1 MIKTFILNQRK
12 LESKEVLMA
21 SVKYEKKGNLAFIT
35 LNRPKK
41 LNAIDIKTA
50 GELAKIWIDFRDDD
64 RLWVAILKGE
74 GRSFCAGADLERM
87 NLGDRWGIAESLIFG
102 DKKIG
107 PTNYNVWKPIIAAV
121 HGHVLGAGF
130 YLFLES
136 DLRIATND
144 AKFGLPEPKI
154 GIPTLFAPF
163 LQHHLH
169 PSHAMELLLLGDPI
183 NAQRAYEIGLVNKVV
198 PKNKLM
204 SSVESVCK
212 RLSHNG
218 PLSLRAMKEAFRRSR
233 GMNYLD
239 TLTILENVFTPVM
252 NSEDAAE
259 GKRAFLKKHKPRWKG
274 R

>member
-1 MIKTFILNQRK
+1 
-12 LESKEVLMA
+12 MA

-35 LNRPKK
+35 LNRPKQ

-50 GELAKIWIDFRDDD
+50 EELAKIWMDFKDDD
-64 RLWVAILKGE
+64 RLWVAILSGE
-74 GRSFCAGADLERM
+74 GRSFCAGADLQKM
-87 NLGDRWGIAESLIFG
+87 NLGNRWSIARSLIFG

-107 PTNYNVWKPIIAAV
+107 PTSYNVWKPIIAAV

-130 YLFLES
+130 YLFLEC
-136 DLRIATND
+136 DLRIAADD
-144 AKFGLPEPKI
+144 AEFGLPEPKI
-154 GIPTLFAPF
+154 SIPTLFAPF

-198 PKNKLM
+198 PRNELM
-204 SSVESVCK
+204 SSVESICK

-218 PLSLRAMKEAFRRSR
+218 PLGLKAIKEAVHRSK

-239 TLTILENVFTPVM
+239 TLTIVENVFTPIM
-252 NSEDAAE
+252 KSEDAAE
-259 GKRAFLKKHKPRWKG
+259 GKRAFLKKYKPQWKY